1 MHEMQGYQQK
11 MPGTQ
16 ATQNHVFIS
25 SSPKQNSRN
34 MGDAAAIS
42 KGVQFLLNM
51 MGFAF
56 CPLFVAIRCV
66 RARERGVLDP
76 GPAAAFRTRVHT
88 RRGVV

>member
-1 MHEMQGYQQK
+1 MQGYQQK

-25 SSPKQNSRN
+25 SSPKPNSRDMSDTN
-34 MGDAAAIS
+34 VMS

-51 MGFAF
+51 AGLAV
-56 CPLFVAIRCV
+56 CPLFVTIRCV

-88 RRGVV
+88 RHGVV